1 MFKGI
6 LLCVLF
12 AVLSANPL
20 SQPEGFADEEERDVR
35 GLASLLG
42 KALKAALKIGANAL
56 GGSPQQ
62 REANDERRFADG
74 QQDYTGWMDFGRRD
88 DEDDVN
94 ERDVRGFGS
103 FLGKALKAGLKIGT
117 HFLGGAPQQR
127 EANDERRFADGQ
139 QDYTGWMDFGRRDGQ
154 QDYTGWMDFGRRDDE
169 DDVHERD
176 VRGFGSFL
184 GKALKAAL
192 KIGANALGG
201 SPQQREANDERRFAD
216 GQQDYTGWM
225 DFGRRNGEDD

>member
-20 SQPEGFADEEERDVR
+20 SQPEGFADEERDVR
-35 GLASLLG
+35 GLASL
-42 KALKAALKIGANAL
+42 
-56 GGSPQQ
+56 
-62 REANDERRFADG
+62 
-74 QQDYTGWMDFGRRD
+74 
-88 DEDDVN
+88 
-94 ERDVRGFGS
+94 
-103 FLGKALKAGLKIGT
+103 LGKALKAGLKIGT

-169 DDVHERD
+169 DDVNERD

-201 SPQQREANDERRFAD
+201 APQQREANDERRFAD

>member
-20 SQPEGFADEEERDVR
+20 SQPEGFADEERDVR
-35 GLASLLG
+35 GLASFLGKALKAGLKIGAHLLGGAPQQREANDERRFADDDDVNERDVRGFASFLG
-42 KALKAALKIGANAL
+42 KALKAALKIGANML
-56 GGSPQQ
+56 GGTPQQ
-62 REANDERRFADG
+62 REANDERRFA
-74 QQDYTGWMDFGRRD
+74 D

-103 FLGKALKAGLKIGT
+103 FLGKALKA
-117 HFLGGAPQQR
+117 
-127 EANDERRFADGQ
+127 
-139 QDYTGWMDFGRRDGQ
+139 
-154 QDYTGWMDFGRRDDE
+154 
-169 DDVHERD
+169 
-176 VRGFGSFL
+176 
-184 GKALKAAL
+184 ALKSKL
-192 KIGANALGG
+192 EHSFGANALGG

>member
-20 SQPEGFADEEERDVR
+20 SQPEGFADEERDVR

-42 KALKAALKIGANAL
+42 KALKA
-56 GGSPQQ
+56 
-62 REANDERRFADG
+62 
-74 QQDYTGWMDFGRRD
+74 T
-88 DEDDVN
+88 
-94 ERDVRGFGS
+94 
-103 FLGKALKAGLKIGT
+103 LKIGT

-201 SPQQREANDERRFAD
+201 APQQREANDERRFADGQQDYTGWMDFGRRDDEDDVNERDVRGFGSFLGKALKAALKIGANALGGSPQQREANDERRFAD

>member
-20 SQPEGFADEEERDVR
+20 SQPEGFADEERDVR

-42 KALKAALKIGANAL
+42 KALKAGLKIGTHFL
-56 GGSPQQ
+56 GGAPQQ

-103 FLGKALKAGLKIGT
+103 FLGKALKA
-117 HFLGGAPQQR
+117 
-127 EANDERRFADGQ
+127 
-139 QDYTGWMDFGRRDGQ
+139 
-154 QDYTGWMDFGRRDDE
+154 
-169 DDVHERD
+169 
-176 VRGFGSFL
+176 
-184 GKALKAAL
+184 AL

-201 SPQQREANDERRFAD
+201 APQQREANDERRFAD